1 MKSSIL
7 QQEKFHCCSRG
18 DGDLP
23 LLGYGI
29 FQRYYTKKKAK
40 QVLLHKLKEKLQR
53 LAFFTNHHMIIQQVV
68 QLALYLLNIQV
79 LTQTID

>member
-1 MKSSIL
+1 MIYL
-7 QQEKFHCCSRG
+7 YLVMVFFNDIIPH
-18 DGDLP
+18 
-23 LLGYGI
+23 
-29 FQRYYTKKKAK
+29 KKKK
-40 QVLLHKLKEKLQR
+40 QVLLHKLKEKLQI